1 MALTTSAADTIDAD
15 VVPRLSRR
23 TLADYA
29 ADELRKLILLEKFAP
44 GAAIPERE
52 TAEALG
58 VSRTPLREAL
68 RRLSIEGLVVI
79 KPLKA
84 PTVANP
90 SLAELQSL
98 LQVQGALEG
107 LAGEL
112 ACSEASDA
120 ELGKIQDLESQVSD
134 LSGRGEPLAFFEAD
148 MALHAAIV
156 QAAHNPALAETHA
169 TYNARLWRARFIS
182 SRRRPNRER
191 TLDQH
196 AQIVTALKARD
207 PRKAARALKQHLKT
221 TVTNIDQAMAATAT
235 KGADGDGKS

>member
-1 MALTTSAADTIDAD
+1 MALTSTASGTIDAD
-15 VVPRLSRR
+15 VVPRLPRR
-23 TLADYA
+23 TLAEFA

-112 ACSEASDA
+112 ACAEASDA
-120 ELGKIQDLESQVSD
+120 ELREICRLEAQVSD
-134 LSGRGEPLAFFEAD
+134 RAISDEPLAFFEAD

-156 QAAHNPALAETHA
+156 QAANNPPLAATHA

-182 SRRRPNRER
+182 SCRLPNRER
-191 TLDQH
+191 TLKEH
-196 AQIVTALKARD
+196 TQIVSALMARD
-207 PRKAARALKQHLKT
+207 PRKAASALKQHLKT
-221 TVTNIDQAMAATAT
+221 TVRNIVQASATRDNEEARS
-235 KGADGDGKS
+235 K